1 MHLRPSTRSETL
13 AAIVAASLLV
23 ATDAGLW
30 VMGSSAGE
38 TPLNLFSLQ
47 TTDAA
52 ASVTGAG
59 LSEGFSIL
67 TQSGQDNLARIVGF
81 GPVSALVS
89 QFGRA
94 NQVEIL
100 QQGSGLISVVE
111 QGLAP
116 GAASIF
122 EADLAQVR
130 SGTTDPFGGVSGN
143 RAFIDQA
150 GTNNRSVVGQ
160 FGSDALADV
169 FQRGADNLSS
179 ILQSGNDAS
188 AFVSQ
193 TGERNGSMLRQHDF
207 SVRAS
212 VTQIG
217 TDGRSEG
224 RQWDQSSG
232 SELRVYQAGSQ
243 AMSDIDQGGVR
254 NMAMLVQW
262 DQSERVSSTIIQDGT
277 RAHARVDQAGEDL
290 TAIVRQRSGEGNV
303 AEVYQAGLANVSEID
318 QSGDG
323 NQARS
328 RQGATGNRSTIV
340 QNGSGNVAV
349 VTQSAP

>member
-23 ATDAGLW
+23 ATDAGLR
-30 VMGSSAGE
+30 VMGSSAGG

-52 ASVTGAG
+52 ASERAPG
-59 LSEGFSIL
+59 LSGGFSML
-67 TQSGQDNLARIVGF
+67 TQTGQDNLARIVGF
-81 GPVSALVS
+81 GPVGALVS

-100 QQGSGLISVVE
+100 QDGSGLISVVE
-111 QGLAP
+111 QGRAP
-116 GAASIF
+116 GAVSIF

-130 SGTTDPFGGVSGN
+130 SGSTDPFGGVSAN

-169 FQRGADNLSS
+169 FQRGVDNVSS
-179 ILQSGNDAS
+179 VLQSGADAS
-188 AFVSQ
+188 AFVTQ
-193 TGERNGSMLRQHDF
+193 TGERNTSLIRQHDF

-217 TDGRSEG
+217 SDGLSDA

-232 SELRVYQAGSQ
+232 SELRVYQAGAL

-262 DQSERVSSTIIQDGT
+262 DGSERVSSTIVQDGE
-277 RAHARVDQAGEDL
+277 RGHARVDQAGEAL
-290 TAIVRQRSGEGNV
+290 TAIVRQRAGYGNV
-303 AEVYQAGLANVSEID
+303 AEVYQAGLANVSGID
-318 QSGDG
+318 QSGED
-323 NQARS
+323 NQART
-328 RQGATGNRSTIV
+328 RQGATGNRSTII
-340 QNGSGNVAV
+340 QTGSGNVAT
-349 VTQSAP
+349 VTQSAL

>member
-1 MHLRPSTRSETL
+1 MNLRPSTRSETL

-23 ATDAGLW
+23 ATDAGLR
-30 VMGSSAGE
+30 VMGFAGGE

-47 TTDAA
+47 TAEAA
-52 ASVTGAG
+52 AGEPDAG

-67 TQSGQDNLARIVGF
+67 TQAGQDNFARIVGR
-81 GPVSALVS
+81 GPVGAFVS
-89 QFGRA
+89 QFGRG
-94 NQVEIL
+94 NETQIL
-100 QQGSGLISVVE
+100 QDGSGLISVVE
-111 QGLAP
+111 QGRAP

-130 SGTTDPFGGVSGN
+130 SGSGDPFGGVSGN

-150 GTNNRSVVGQ
+150 GSNNRSVVGQ

-169 FQRGADNLSS
+169 FQRGSDNVSS
-179 ILQSGNDAS
+179 ILQSGADAS
-188 AFVSQ
+188 AFVTQ
-193 TGERNGSMLRQHDF
+193 TGERNGSLIRQHDF

-217 TDGRSEG
+217 AGGLSEA

-254 NMAMLVQW
+254 NMAMVVQW
-262 DQSERVSSTIIQDGT
+262 DQSDRVSSTIIQDGE
-277 RAHARVDQAGEDL
+277 RGHARVDQAGEEL
-290 TAIVRQRSGEGNV
+290 NSIVRQRAGLANV
-303 AEVYQAGLANVSEID
+303 AEVYQAGLAHVSEID
-318 QSGDG
+318 QTGDG
-323 NQARS
+323 NQARV

-340 QNGSGNVAV
+340 QSGGNNVAT